1 MNDEFWINTPTHRDI
16 ENIVLVRSG
25 NQSLIFSILLCDS
38 YNKCVLILK
47 FIIHNLT
54 FYVVTK
60 IKNKMKIDNDA
71 LQKIAH
77 LARLEMPASEE
88 QGLLD
93 SLNSVL
99 NWMEELNELD
109 TDGVQPLTHMSLEV
123 NALRED
129 KVIPNISRE
138 QGLKNAPKQDGEY
151 FRVPKVME

>member
-1 MNDEFWINTPTHRDI
+1 MN
-16 ENIVLVRSG
+16 
-25 NQSLIFSILLCDS
+25 
-38 YNKCVLILK
+38 
-47 FIIHNLT
+47 
-54 FYVVTK
+54 
-60 IKNKMKIDNDA
+60 IDKES

-77 LARLEMPASEE
+77 LARLEMPESAEKE
-88 QGLLD
+88 MMD

-99 NWMEELNELD
+99 TWMEELNEIN
-109 TDGVQPLTHMSLEV
+109 TDNVKPLTHMSLEV

>member
-1 MNDEFWINTPTHRDI
+1 
-16 ENIVLVRSG
+16 
-25 NQSLIFSILLCDS
+25 
-38 YNKCVLILK
+38 
-47 FIIHNLT
+47 
-54 FYVVTK
+54 
-60 IKNKMKIDNDA
+60 MKIDKEA

-77 LARLEMPASEE
+77 LARLEMPASAEDE
-88 QGLLD
+88 MMG

-99 NWMEELNELD
+99 TWMEELNEVD
-109 TDGVQPLTHMSLEV
+109 TADVKPLTHMSLEV

>member
-1 MNDEFWINTPTHRDI
+1 
-16 ENIVLVRSG
+16 
-25 NQSLIFSILLCDS
+25 
-38 YNKCVLILK
+38 
-47 FIIHNLT
+47 
-54 FYVVTK
+54 
-60 IKNKMKIDNDA
+60 MKIDQES

-77 LARLEMPASEE
+77 LARLEVKPEE
-88 QGLLD
+88 EAEMLS

-99 NWMEELNELD
+99 TWMEELNEID
-109 TDGVQPLTHMSLEV
+109 TENVKPLTHITLEI